1 MSHEYRMEQLR
12 AAIAAAR
19 KNFKK
24 DANFFV
30 VGLTYGWRRL
40 WKQTCS
46 ETASSSIL
54 LKRSRTTAGPSGA
67 SAIFGEG
74 NIPHEWKVVLYIS
87 MLNNKRMTRTGRIL

>member
-1 MSHEYRMEQLR
+1 MPYER
-12 AAIAAAR
+12 AAGGYMAAR
-19 KNFKK
+19 KASKK
-24 DANFFV
+24 VINFFV